1 MCLGIA
7 GEVTKPV
14 ADIYQLA
21 VVDVLGVRRH
31 VNNGMLEAETH
42 VHVGSAMDKISK
54 DKAAEALSA
63 L

>member
-7 GEVTKPV
+7 GEVTKLV
-14 ADIYQLA
+14 ADNGQ
-21 VVDVLGVRRH
+21 LGV
-31 VNNGMLEAETH
+31 LEPETL
-42 VHVGSAMDKISK
+42 VHVGFAMDKISK

>member
-7 GEVTKPV
+7 GELTRLV
-14 ADIYQLA
+14 ADIDQL
-21 VVDVLGVRRH
+21 
-31 VNNGMLEAETH
+31 GMLEPETL
-42 VHVGSAMDKISK
+42 VHVGFAMDKISK